1 VDFEYEYDLKEFL
14 EAEERRKEKYGS
26 DLEEYEES
34 EGEEDDAQNLPGTSS
49 TVCSEDSD
57 SDDELDN
64 WAPTEAS
71 KVDII

>member
-1 VDFEYEYDLKEFL
+1 
-14 EAEERRKEKYGS
+14 
-26 DLEEYEES
+26 LEEYEES

-71 KVDII
+71 KVDIV

>member
-1 VDFEYEYDLKEFL
+1 
-14 EAEERRKEKYGS
+14 
-26 DLEEYEES
+26 
-34 EGEEDDAQNLPGTSS
+34 LPGPSS